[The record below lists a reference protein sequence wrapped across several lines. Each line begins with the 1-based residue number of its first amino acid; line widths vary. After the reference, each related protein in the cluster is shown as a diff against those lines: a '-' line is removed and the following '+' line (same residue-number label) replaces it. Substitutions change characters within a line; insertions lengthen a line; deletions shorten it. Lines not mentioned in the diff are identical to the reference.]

1 MEMGGVDGIIFTAG
15 VGEHDFGVRARV
27 MDALDFMGVVPDEV
41 KNKANEPG
49 LITRPDFK
57 IAVMLI
63 PTNEELMVERD
74 VIKVAKLK

>member
-1 MEMGGVDGIIFTAG
+1 
-15 VGEHDFGVRARV
+15 